1 MHKKQVI
8 TSKLSRFSDVKVI
21 LKQIKIIL
29 RKNSNVKLIRS
40 SQKSTFTNITKRHF
54 WLSRKNMRNQAKIIK
69 NFAHNIYA
77 SYASQYVCSLKVFE
91 SFGGK

>member
-8 TSKLSRFSDVKVI
+8 TSKLSRFSDVKI
-21 LKQIKIIL
+21 
-29 RKNSNVKLIRS
+29 
-40 SQKSTFTNITKRHF
+40 TFTNNTKRHF
-54 WLSRKNMRNQAKIIK
+54 WVSRKNMQNQAKMIK